1 LNYSSVARVLLS
13 ASSIFRFFGG
23 ASEPSFTHLEQV
35 YKRLK
40 LTLELVKKE
49 MEISK
54 LQVTNLLPV
63 FSIMFCPIF
72 LVFNM
77 LLFQQSIA
85 KAIEEKI
92 SGDQR
97 RYLLNEQLK
106 AIKKVLSLLCTG
118 PIRLPVFLLLQKI
131 RMPIILDCVYHVYR
145 SWDWRLMTKQH
156 CLVCF

>member
-1 LNYSSVARVLLS
+1 
-13 ASSIFRFFGG
+13 
-23 ASEPSFTHLEQV
+23 
-35 YKRLK
+35 
-40 LTLELVKKE
+40 

-106 AIKKVLSLLCTG
+106 AIKKVLSLLCLYWSYQAT
-118 PIRLPVFLLLQKI
+118 
-131 RMPIILDCVYHVYR
+131 CVLTVAEN
-145 SWDWRLMTKQH
+145 SDANNT
-156 CLVCF
+156 

>member
-1 LNYSSVARVLLS
+1 MEHISTASLTSTLLEVLEDSTFFIPFSWSISVQLLH
-13 ASSIFRFFGG
+13 F
-23 ASEPSFTHLEQV
+23 LEQV

-54 LQVTNLLPV
+54 L
-63 FSIMFCPIF
+63 
-72 LVFNM
+72 
-77 LLFQQSIA
+77 QQSIA

-106 AIKKVLSLLCTG
+106 AIKKVLHH
-118 PIRLPVFLLLQKI
+118 IVFL
-131 RMPIILDCVYHVYR
+131 V
-145 SWDWRLMTKQH
+145 
-156 CLVCF
+156 

>member
-1 LNYSSVARVLLS
+1 MLYIFFCSLFLS
-13 ASSIFRFFGG
+13 
-23 ASEPSFTHLEQV
+23 SFTFLEQV

-54 LQVTNLLPV
+54 LQVTISCPAVLA
-63 FSIMFCPIF
+63 IMFCPIF
-72 LVFNM
+72 LMFNV

-106 AIKKVLSLLCTG
+106 AIKKVHHC
-118 PIRLPVFLLLQKI
+118 FLLLQATYVPYITIVKLLYCCRI
-131 RMPIILDCVYHVYR
+131 CPC
-145 SWDWRLMTKQH
+145 
-156 CLVCF
+156 CCF